1 MFSGTGPDGLPCP
14 VGHTRIP
21 VAQCNSIY
29 IFPGVGLA
37 VTAVRPTRLTG
48 AMMTAA
54 AAVSGAATIRR
65 DPHGTLL
72 PGRAQL
78 TDTATVVASV
88 VTKAEVANAVAPALI
103 DDQIDRPFGRTRWL
117 PRDHRLIAARGAGC
131 ALARAGCGG
140 AAVPGGAGGPGGE
153 GVPVTEVARGH
164 QVARQTV
171 YEWLARYAAG
181 YLDQCWTLARVA
193 DQVQW
198 RFGVEYTLAGMDVLL
213 HRIGWSVQVP
223 ARRAAERDEDKIAR
237 WREDTWPVIK
247 GPRRTWAPGSASRTS
262 QARA

>member
-21 VAQCNSIY
+21 VARCNNIY

-78 TDTATVVASV
+78 TDTATVVASA
-88 VTKAEVANAVAPALI
+88 VTGAAVANAVAPALT

-117 PRDHRLIAARGAGC
+117 PRRDHRRIAARGAGC
-131 ALARAGCGG
+131 VLAGAGCGG
-140 AAVPGGAGGPGGE
+140 AGVPGGAGGPGERACRLLRWPAVIRWRGRRCMS
-153 GVPVTEVARGH
+153 GWRPMPRSGLGGLADRSSRPASRPHQMPAATEARI
-164 QVARQTV
+164 
-171 YEWLARYAAG
+171 
-181 YLDQCWTLARVA
+181 
-193 DQVQW
+193 
-198 RFGVEYTLAGMDVLL
+198 AGMRGD
-213 HRIGWSVQVP
+213 HPGWGPSRIV
-223 ARRAAERDEDKIAR
+223 RELERAG
-237 WREDTWPVIK
+237 V
-247 GPRRTWAPGSASRTS
+247 APQMA
-262 QARA
+262 